1 MQDNEVIESVE
12 QEEELEE
19 AGIPGAGKNKD
30 GMKKVKTEVDDVGTD
45 PTVNDASKPEYTK
58 SVNKAASN
66 SAPKTSVKEQASKM
80 SLIKSIYDKLDEMSR
95 EEVEEVLGALN
106 EVDDAEEITEEQI
119 MKYLLDEGYTE
130 QEIAD
135 MSEEDIASILEGM
148 EKTSK
153 KETAEKKAVIAKEDM
168 EADLAGDV
176 QALIEGE
183 ELSEEF
189 KEKAATIFEAAVFAR
204 VNEEIANRVEKLEEQ
219 YQVELEKAINENRS
233 SMIEK
238 IDDFMNYVIK
248 EWMEENQLAID
259 KGIRSEVVE
268 DFMVGL
274 KNLFV
279 EHYIDIPDEK
289 VDLVDD
295 LFAKVEDLEESLNSE
310 IQKNIETAKELKE
323 YKKMDVMYTVSEG
336 LTEVEIEKLQKL
348 SEGISFNNEEEYAE
362 KLNMIK
368 ENYFKSNEKQ
378 QVLTEDT
385 VEDELNETSH
395 DADDSNYG
403 MANEAIRRYADA
415 ISRTL
420 KK

>member
-1 MQDNEVIESVE
+1 MQDNEVIETVE

-19 AGIPGAGKNKD
+19 ASIPGAGKNKD
-30 GMKKVKTEVDDVGTD
+30 SMKKTKADVDDVGAD
-45 PTVNDASKPEYTK
+45 PTTNDGKKPEYAK
-58 SVNKAASN
+58 SVKKDS
-66 SAPKTSVKEQASKM
+66 TIKEQQASKM

-106 EVDDAEEITEEQI
+106 EVDNTDEITEEQI
-119 MKYLLDEGYTE
+119 MQYLLDEGYTE
-130 QEIAD
+130 KEIASMTED
-135 MSEEDIASILEGM
+135 DIASIIEGM
-148 EKTSK
+148 EKPAEEQK
-153 KETAEKKAVIAKEDM
+153 KEQKTIVAKEEL
-168 EADLAGDV
+168 EANLADDV

-183 ELSEEF
+183 ELSDEF

-204 VNEEIANRVEKLEEQ
+204 VNEEIATRVEKLEEQ
-219 YQVELEKAINENRS
+219 YQVELEKAIENNRS
-233 SMIEK
+233 SMVEK
-238 IDDFMNYVIK
+238 VDDFMNYVVK

-295 LFAKVEDLEESLNSE
+295 LFAKVEDLEESLNNE

-323 YKKMDVMYTVSEG
+323 YKKMDVIYTVSEG
-336 LTEVEIEKLQKL
+336 LTEVEVERLQKL
-348 SEGISFNNEEEYAE
+348 SEGITYNNDEEYAE
-362 KLNMIK
+362 KLTMIK
-368 ENYFKSNEKQ
+368 ENYFKSNDSKEQ
-378 QVLTEDT
+378 MITEENVT
-385 VEDELNETSH
+385 ETDEINETSVNS
-395 DADDSNYG
+395 DSNYE
-403 MANEAIRRYADA
+403 MANDAIRRYADA

>member
-30 GMKKVKTEVDDVGTD
+30 GMKKVKAEVDDVGTD
-45 PTVNDASKPEYTK
+45 PTVNNASKPEYTK

-153 KETAEKKAVIAKEDM
+153 KETAEKKTVIAKEDM

-183 ELSEEF
+183 ELSDEF

>member
-30 GMKKVKTEVDDVGTD
+30 GMKKVKAEVDDVGTD

-183 ELSEEF
+183 ELSDEF

-415 ISRTL
+415 SSRTL

>member
-183 ELSEEF
+183 ELSDEF
-189 KEKAATIFEAAVFAR
+189 KEKAATIFDAAVFAR

>member
-183 ELSEEF
+183 ELSDEF

>member
-1 MQDNEVIESVE
+1 
-12 QEEELEE
+12 
-19 AGIPGAGKNKD
+19 
-30 GMKKVKTEVDDVGTD
+30 
-45 PTVNDASKPEYTK
+45 
-58 SVNKAASN
+58 
-66 SAPKTSVKEQASKM
+66 
-80 SLIKSIYDKLDEMSR
+80 
-95 EEVEEVLGALN
+95 
-106 EVDDAEEITEEQI
+106 

-183 ELSEEF
+183 ELSDEF

-219 YQVELEKAINENRS
+219 YQIELEKAINENRS

>member
-30 GMKKVKTEVDDVGTD
+30 SMKKVKAEVDEVGAD
-45 PTVNDASKPEYTK
+45 PTTNDGKKPEYAK
-58 SVNKAASN
+58 SVKKDS
-66 SAPKTSVKEQASKM
+66 TIKEQQASKM

-183 ELSEEF
+183 ELSDEF

>member
-30 GMKKVKTEVDDVGTD
+30 GMKKVKAEVDDVGTD

-183 ELSEEF
+183 ELSDEF

>member
-30 GMKKVKTEVDDVGTD
+30 GMKKVKAEVDDVGTD

-183 ELSEEF
+183 ELSDEF

-378 QVLTEDT
+378 QVLTEGT

>member
-1 MQDNEVIESVE
+1 MQDNEVIETVE

-19 AGIPGAGKNKD
+19 ASIPGAGKNKD
-30 GMKKVKTEVDDVGTD
+30 SMKKTKADVDEVGAD
-45 PTVNDASKPEYTK
+45 PTTNDGKKPEYTK
-58 SVNKAASN
+58 SVKKDS
-66 SAPKTSVKEQASKM
+66 TIKEQQTSKM
-80 SLIKSIYDKLDEMSR
+80 TLIKSIYDKLDEMSR

-106 EVDDAEEITEEQI
+106 EVDATEDISEEQI
-119 MKYLLDEGYTE
+119 MEYLLDEGYTE
-130 QEIAD
+130 QEIAE
-135 MSEEDIASILEGM
+135 MSEEEIASIIEGM
-148 EKTSK
+148 EKTTTQK
-153 KETAEKKAVIAKEDM
+153 NDEQKVVIARE
-168 EADLAGDV
+168 ELEENLASDV
-176 QALIEGE
+176 EALIEGE
-183 ELSEEF
+183 ELSDEF

-204 VNEEIANRVEKLEEQ
+204 VNEEIANRIEKLEEQ
-219 YQVELEKAINENRS
+219 YQVELEKAINENRD

-238 IDDFMNYVIK
+238 VDDFMNYVVK

-323 YKKMDVMYTVSEG
+323 YKKMDVLYTVSEG
-336 LTEVEIEKLQKL
+336 LTEVEVEKLQKL

-362 KLNMIK
+362 KLTMIK
-368 ENYFKSNEKQ
+368 ENYFKSIDKQ
-378 QVLTEDT
+378 EVLTE
-385 VEDELNETSH
+385 EKIEKDELNEVSE
-395 DADDSNYG
+395 DANSLDEV
-403 MANEAIRRYADA
+403 ANDAIRRYADA

>member
-30 GMKKVKTEVDDVGTD
+30 GMKKVKAEVDDVGTD

-153 KETAEKKAVIAKEDM
+153 KETAEKKAAIAKEDM

-183 ELSEEF
+183 ELSDEF

>member
-30 GMKKVKTEVDDVGTD
+30 GMKKVKAEVDDVGTD
-45 PTVNDASKPEYTK
+45 PTVNDAPKPEYTK

-183 ELSEEF
+183 ELSDEF